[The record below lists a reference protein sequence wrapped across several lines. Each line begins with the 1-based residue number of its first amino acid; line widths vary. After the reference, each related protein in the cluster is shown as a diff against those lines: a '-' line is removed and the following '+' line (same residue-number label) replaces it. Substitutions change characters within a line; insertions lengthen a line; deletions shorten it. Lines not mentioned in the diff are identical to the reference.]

1 MPHFKY
7 GYQGIDENTA
17 RAQLYNVDV
26 SWKQLTAVCHAIVGM
41 DAEVAT
47 VYLEKVKNMEMA
59 VRFVKHCKYMGH
71 RRELGG
77 ARGRYPQKA
86 AGYVLQVL
94 KNAVANAGSKGI
106 LSPVVIHASATYQSK
121 YPRMQSKGRRS
132 RGDYETS
139 RIEMVVGE
147 MAIVQE
153 EKVKEEKKE
162 VAKVIA
168 KKEIKTEKM
177 IEKKAEKVEAEG
189 KKAEK
194 KEDKK

>member
-1 MPHFKY
+1 MPHYKY
-7 GYQGIDENTA
+7 GYQGNDENTA

-26 SWKQLTAVCHAIVGM
+26 SWKQLTAVCHAIKGM

-59 VRFVKHCKYMGH
+59 VRFVKHSKRMGH

-77 ARGRYPQKA
+77 AKGRYPQKA

-106 LSPVVIHASATYQSK
+106 LSPVVVHASSTYQSK
-121 YPRMQSKGRRS
+121 YPRMQSKGRRG

-139 RIEMVVGE
+139 RIEIVVSD
-147 MAIVQE
+147 MAAIQAE
-153 EKVKEEKKE
+153 IAKEEKKE
-162 VAKVIA
+162 VAKKIS

-177 IEKKAEKVEAEG
+177 IEKKAEKVEVEG
-189 KKAEK
+189 KKVEK